1 MEGSRSYAGNIGLL
15 MDMNNKKLLI
25 LDGLSELALA
35 QDFYRGCL
43 QAQIDA
49 EYCDLESLP
58 RRRLYF
64 VSKFIGK
71 LKSIFSR
78 RNAINFAKL
87 ARTDANAVRQVIMAS
102 SPNHILVFRYAYR
115 FIKPQVLQSYA
126 RALNCKIYL
135 YDTDSCNLF
144 PDQNAFVY
152 FIENELVI
160 YDGIFSFSKVA
171 TDFFTKT
178 RNLPATY
185 FPYGSNP
192 VARTHIQTITQPIDV
207 LFVGKASFR
216 RIFLLEHIKDKVTIY
231 GNRWHKNSP
240 VISPE
245 LQGRIVN
252 RTVWDDDLTD
262 LMLQSKIILN
272 ITNSNFYSVETGL
285 NLRVFEVLAAGGF
298 LLTDH
303 YEEVAGL
310 FEIGKEIETYSS
322 ASELKEKIEYYLG
335 HEEERMKIA
344 AAGQKKFYALYTWEQ
359 RAKDFAA
366 KIGITVQS

>member
-1 MEGSRSYAGNIGLL
+1 

-35 QDFYRGCL
+35 KDFYQGCL

-49 EYCDLESLP
+49 EYCDLESL
-58 RRRLYF
+58 RRRRFYF

-71 LKSIFSR
+71 LKGIFSGR
-78 RNAINFAKL
+78 CAINFAKL
-87 ARTDANAVRQVIMAS
+87 ARTDPNAIEKAIMDS
-102 SPNHILVFRYAYR
+102 LPTHILVFRSAYK
-115 FIKPQVLQSYA
+115 FIKPQVLQNYA
-126 RALNCKIYL
+126 RALNCKLYL

-152 FIENELVI
+152 FIENELAI
-160 YDGIFSFSKVA
+160 YDEIFSFSKVA
-171 TDFFTKT
+171 TDFFTNT

-192 VARTHIQTITQPIDV
+192 VARVHVQAPKPAQAQPVDV
-207 LFVGKASFR
+207 LFVGRASFR
-216 RIFLLEHIKDKVTIY
+216 RIFLLEHVKDRVSIY
-231 GNRWHKNSP
+231 GNRWHKNYP

-245 LQGRIVN
+245 LQDQIVD
-252 RTVWDDDLTD
+252 RTVWGDDLTD

-303 YEEVAGL
+303 YEEIAGL
-310 FEIGKEIETYSS
+310 FEIGKEIETYAS
-322 ASELKEKIEYYLG
+322 ASELKQKIEYYLS

-344 AAGQKKFYALYTWEQ
+344 AAGMKKFYALYTWEQ
-359 RAKDFAA
+359 RTKDFALKTGMIA
-366 KIGITVQS
+366 KP

>member
-1 MEGSRSYAGNIGLL
+1 
-15 MDMNNKKLLI
+15 MNHKKLLI

-35 QDFYRGCL
+35 RDFYRGCL

-58 RRRLYF
+58 RRRFYF

-71 LKSIFSR
+71 LKSIFSGR
-78 RNAINFAKL
+78 YAINFANL
-87 ARTDANAVRQVIMAS
+87 ARTDPGAIKKAIMTS
-102 SPNHILVFRYAYR
+102 SPTHILVFRYAYR

-144 PDQNAFVY
+144 PDQKAFVY
-152 FIENELVI
+152 FIENELAI
-160 YDGIFSFSKVA
+160 YDEIFSFSKVA
-171 TDFFTKT
+171 ADFFTKT
-178 RNLPATY
+178 RSLPATY

-192 VARTHIQTITQPIDV
+192 VARAHTQTQTRPQPIDV

-216 RIFLLEHIKDKVTIY
+216 RIFLLEHIKDSVSVY
-231 GNRWHKNSP
+231 GNHWHKNYP

-245 LQGRIVN
+245 LQGRITD
-252 RTVWDDDLTD
+252 RTVWGDDLTD
-262 LMLQSKIILN
+262 LMFQSKIILN

-303 YEEVAGL
+303 YEEIAGL

-322 ASELKEKIEYYLG
+322 ASELKEKVEYYLS

-344 AAGQKKFYALYTWEQ
+344 AAGKKKFYALYTWEQ
-359 RAKDFAA
+359 RAKDFAL
-366 KIGITVQS
+366 KVGIKK

>member
-1 MEGSRSYAGNIGLL
+1 
-15 MDMNNKKLLI
+15 MNNKKLLI

-78 RNAINFAKL
+78 RYAINFAKL
-87 ARTDANAVRQVIMAS
+87 ARTDPNAIKKAIMTS
-102 SPNHILVFRYAYR
+102 SPTHILVFRYAYR

-144 PDQNAFVY
+144 PDQNEFIY
-152 FIENELVI
+152 FIEKELPI
-160 YDGIFSFSKVA
+160 YDEIFSFSKVA

-178 RNLPATY
+178 RKLPAIY

-192 VARTHIQTITQPIDV
+192 VTREPVQARPIDV

-216 RIFLLEHIKDKVTIY
+216 RIFLLEYIKDKVSIY
-231 GNRWHKNSP
+231 GNRWNRSYP
-240 VISPE
+240 MISPE
-245 LQGRIVN
+245 LQNRIVN
-252 RTVWDDDLTD
+252 RTVWGNDLTD
-262 LMLQSKIILN
+262 LMLQSKIVLN
-272 ITNSNFYSVETGL
+272 ITNSNFYCVETGL
-285 NLRVFEVLAAGGF
+285 NLRIFEVLATGGF

-303 YEEVAGL
+303 YEEIAEL

-322 ASELKEKIEYYLG
+322 ARELREKVEYYLN
-335 HEEERMKIA
+335 HEEERIQIA
-344 AAGQKKFYALYTWEQ
+344 AAGKKKFYELYTWEQ
-359 RAKDFAA
+359 RAKDFSL
-366 KIGITVQS
+366 KVGLSDQP